1 MPKSPRLP
9 ATLIVVPANDPALFE
24 YLAASMRPVP
34 DVEVILDRRRARPAE
49 SQAATEQVTGVNRRT
64 GRPPASAFQCL
75 VVRRPS
81 PAAEPAQATPTDAA
95 PTDAAPTDEAPT
107 DEAPTEAPR
116 TLLWPALRLRD
127 VLPEVTTGQAAA
139 PRRPSPRPV

>member
-1 MPKSPRLP
+1 MPDDATAMPGSQPLP

-34 DVEVILDRRRARPAE
+34 DVEVILDRRRSRPAE
-49 SQAATEQVTGVNRRT
+49 SQGGTEPATGVNRRR

-75 VVRRPS
+75 VIRRPA
-81 PAAEPAQATPTDAA
+81 PAAEPAPAQPIHD
-95 PTDAAPTDEAPT
+95 
-107 DEAPTEAPR
+107 APTETPR

-127 VLPEVTTGQAAA
+127 VLPELGPGQAAA
-139 PRRPSPRPV
+139 PRRPSRRPV

>member
-1 MPKSPRLP
+1 MPENETAMPKSPRLP
-9 ATLIVVPANDPALFE
+9 ATLIVVPANDPGLYE

-34 DVEVILDRRRARPAE
+34 DVEVILDRRRPRPAE

-81 PAAEPAQATPTDAA
+81 PAAEAAHAALADDAA
-95 PTDAAPTDEAPT
+95 TSD
-107 DEAPTEAPR
+107 APTEASR

-127 VLPEVTTGQAAA
+127 VLPEVTSGQAAA

>member
-34 DVEVILDRRRARPAE
+34 DVEVILDRRRARRAE

-81 PAAEPAQATPTDAA
+81 PAAEPAQAA
-95 PTDAAPTDEAPT
+95 PTDAAPTDEAT
-107 DEAPTEAPR
+107 TEAPR